1 MKYPR
6 RIPIFEPSDY
16 LRFLHM
22 SSSEMKIR
30 IDDNTSLSHRSNT
43 THTLTHSFRTLFL
56 RKTAPHFH
64 FHSSTATSPPKL
76 LQINMSSQRVNSLI
90 AHLSAPASST
100 SSHLNG
106 NVTAASFSGP
116 IGSKGEDDVVIIAA
130 NRTPIG
136 RARKGSF
143 KDLTPDDLL
152 TAAIAGTVKRAGID
166 GKILGDIVVG
176 NVQTEGAYAGPA
188 RMAQFRAG
196 IPYDVPLVTIN
207 RQCSSGLQAVANIAS
222 AIKAGVIDSGIG
234 AGVESMT
241 HGGAPGA
248 GSMPPANF
256 TEIFEN
262 DMAKQCLTP
271 MGETAENV
279 AERYGVT
286 REMQDAMGVA
296 SHAKALAAQANGSFN
311 DEIIPVAITNAD
323 GDEVMHATDDGPR
336 KGTTME
342 GLGKLKTV
350 FKADGSVTAGTSSQ
364 VSDGAAAVVLMRRSK
379 ATELGLKPIG
389 VMRGYKVTGCQPD
402 EMGVGPAV
410 AIPAVL
416 EQCNLKIDDIDIYE
430 VNEAFA
436 AQAVYCVKKLGIP
449 EAKLNP
455 LGGAIALG
463 HPLGCTGARQIAT
476 LLHQLRRTG
485 QKTGIVS
492 MCIGTGMGAA
502 AVFEAE

>member
-1 MKYPR
+1 
-6 RIPIFEPSDY
+6 
-16 LRFLHM
+16 M
-22 SSSEMKIR
+22 SSTR
-30 IDDNTSLSHRSNT
+30 V
-43 THTLTHSFRTLFL
+43 
-56 RKTAPHFH
+56 
-64 FHSSTATSPPKL
+64 
-76 LQINMSSQRVNSLI
+76 SQLI
-90 AHLSAPASST
+90 AHLSAPPSS
-100 SSHLNG
+100 SSAHVDG

-116 IGSKGEDDVVIIAA
+116 IGTKHEDDVVIVAA
-130 NRTPIG
+130 NRSPIG

-152 TAAIAGTVKRAGID
+152 TQVIAGTVKAAGID

-196 IPYDVPLVTIN
+196 LPYEVPLVTIN
-207 RQCSSGLQAVANIAS
+207 RQCSSGLQAVANVA
-222 AIKAGVIDSGIG
+222 ANIKAGVIDSGIG

-241 HGGAPGA
+241 HGGAPGS

-256 TEIFEN
+256 NEIFEN
-262 DMAKQCLTP
+262 PLAKQCLTP
-271 MGETAENV
+271 MGETAEIV

-286 REMQDAMGVA
+286 RQEQDAMGVA

-311 DEIIPVAITNAD
+311 DEIIPIEIENDD
-323 GDEVMHATDDGPR
+323 GDKVLCSKDDGPR
-336 KGTTME
+336 AGTSME
-342 GLGKLKTV
+342 GLAKLKTV
-350 FKADGSVTAGTSSQ
+350 FKKDGTVTAGTSSQ

-379 ATELGLKPIG
+379 AAELGLKPIG
-389 VMRGYKVTGCQPD
+389 VMRGYKVVGVQPD
-402 EMGVGPAV
+402 EMGIGPAA

-416 EQCNLKIDDIDIYE
+416 DQVGLKIDDIDVYE
-430 VNEAFA
+430 INEAFA

-463 HPLGCTGARQIAT
+463 HPLGCTGARQIGT

-485 QKTGIVS
+485 QKTGVVS